1 METRFIL
8 TVILPSNMSLKSV
21 KLKNQKS
28 TNKKSPLGENFL
40 STIKFF
46 FFFIIL
52 IMNLQCSPPTTPL
65 IIGHRGAKGHVA
77 ENTLPSVSK
86 AMELGVDGIE
96 IDVFLCKSGELVVF
110 HDKTLQKLTDGTGY
124 IEDLTLDSIKKI
136 NVLGNYKIP
145 TLKEVIDLIQG
156 KVFLNIELKG
166 SGTALPTHEL
176 LKTYL
181 KGETW
186 NANQF
191 IISSFNW
198 DELKHFH
205 QLNKEVPIAVLTD
218 ADPLDALP
226 IAKTVQAQAINPS
239 FKSLTQK
246 NVKTIQQAGFK
257 IFPYTINENEDIKKM
272 LILSVEGIITDYP
285 ERVKEVLSSLNE

>member
-1 METRFIL
+1 MEKQFIL
-8 TVILPSNMSLKSV
+8 TAILPLNMYWKSV
-21 KLKNQKS
+21 KLKNEKS
-28 TNKKSPLGENFL
+28 KDKKSPMGRNFMNKN
-40 STIKFF
+40 KFLF
-46 FFFIIL
+46 FIIIL
-52 IMNLQCSPPTTPL
+52 IMNLKCSPPTTPL

-86 AMELGVDGIE
+86 AIELGVDGIE
-96 IDVFLCKSGELVVF
+96 VDVFLCKSGELVVF
-110 HDKTLQKLTDGTGY
+110 HDKTLQKLTDGMGF
-124 IEDLTLDSIKKI
+124 IEDLTLDSIQKI

-166 SGTALPTHEL
+166 NGTALPTHEL

-181 KGETW
+181 KEGYW

-198 DELKHFH
+198 DELKHFYE
-205 QLNKEVPIAVLTD
+205 LNKEVPIAVLTD

-226 IAKTVQAQAINPS
+226 IAKTVQAKAINPS
-239 FKSLTQK
+239 FKSLTVK
-246 NVKTIQQAGFK
+246 NVKKIQQAGIK
-257 IFPYTINENEDIKKM
+257 IFPYTINKNEDIKKM
-272 LILSVEGIITDYP
+272 LVLNVDGIITDYP
-285 ERVKEVLSSLNE
+285 ERVKQVMFSLNE